1 LVALPALTARA
12 RSVVNMTI
20 AISVTGRSTG
30 IADLHFLFLR
40 TFQPRQPLSFN
51 SPLIGQTALP
61 SKLQFR
67 KSFPRNNAALMH
79 TEIENGVSPAV
90 PQIPQKGTAS

>member
-1 LVALPALTARA
+1 MLSFQALQPHSLVALPALTARA

-40 TFQPRQPLSFN
+40 TFQARQPLSFN
-51 SPLIGQTALP
+51 SPLIGLTALP
-61 SKLQFR
+61 SRLQF
-67 KSFPRNNAALMH
+67 
-79 TEIENGVSPAV
+79 GSPSLETTL
-90 PQIPQKGTAS
+90 P